1 MPQAVV
7 ADRILGGH
15 DPADG
20 IDETAATDHTA
31 VLARILDTPGDP
43 GRRGRSQSAARRRSH
58 ALWLTPVGMAAVL
71 VAIVVTQL
79 GLPRG
84 TAPSLA
90 QAATP
95 PPLTYQAEA
104 GSAREAL
111 LAVAGRIRAAEA
123 PASSSTGYRYVRTQ
137 SWDLSTRIDGVQVRS
152 AVLPEIREVWRAP
165 DGSGRI
171 RTVAGEPQFPS
182 EDARQAW
189 EEEGRPIADPA
200 DETFPA
206 GGLGAM
212 YPADL
217 PTGTTE
223 LAALLA
229 TSHPVENGP
238 AETLVA
244 IADLCLEQVPPAPV
258 RAALL
263 DVLASTPDLYFQ
275 GRTVDRAGR
284 PALAVAVDSA
294 MSGLPTRYTLLID
307 PTDGRLLGQEK
318 TLTGTA
324 GALGVPFPALSPT
337 PPSST
342 PLTPRALNPR
352 VEERGWWPDSRHRGP
367 AERRSRISRWLV
379 AARTPDYSGNA
390 DAPAPDG
397 RGSRP

>member
-1 MPQAVV
+1 MIGDVRKV
-7 ADRILGGH
+7 RRILDGH

-20 IDETAATDHTA
+20 IDDTAAADRTA
-31 VLARILDTPGDP
+31 VLARILDTSGDL
-43 GRRGRSQSAARRRSH
+43 GGRGRSQSDARRRSR
-58 ALWLTPVGMAAVL
+58 ALWLVPVGMAAVL
-71 VAIVVTQL
+71 VAIVVTQF

-84 TAPSLA
+84 AAPSLA

-104 GSAREAL
+104 GTAREAL
-111 LAVAGRIRAAEA
+111 LAVAGRIRATET
-123 PASSSTGYRYVRTQ
+123 PAQSSTGYQYVRTQ
-137 SWDLSTRIDGVQVRS
+137 SWDLSTRIDGIQVRS

-171 RTVAGEPQFPS
+171 RSTPGEPQFPS
-182 EDARQAW
+182 EHARQAW

-217 PTGTTE
+217 PAGTAE

-229 TSHPVENGP
+229 TGHPAENGP

-244 IADLCLEQVPPAPV
+244 IADLYLEQAPPASI

-263 DVLASTPDLYFQ
+263 DILAATPDLYLQ

-307 PTDGRLLGQEK
+307 PTDGHLLGQEK
-318 TLTGTA
+318 TLTTTA
-324 GALGVPFPALSPT
+324 GALGVPIPSVISYTAFLNAAHT
-337 PPSST
+337 HDTEPP
-342 PLTPRALNPR
+342 R
-352 VEERGWWPDSRHRGP
+352 
-367 AERRSRISRWLV
+367 
-379 AARTPDYSGNA
+379 
-390 DAPAPDG
+390 
-397 RGSRP
+397 